1 MWSSPLPFASRMSI
15 IKSLGNSWH
24 LSLRVTFDSFEEQ
37 LSPFFRGYL
46 CHHWWQFCHLMC
58 YRMELNINVCPT
70 LAIGRKRRKKKC
82 KVIIHPLSQWAL
94 EENRS
99 CHIYFL
105 TRRCLKVLHVSPM
118 LIRSAFHFL
127 YFWDFCI
134 LNCRG
139 NLNHLFSIKN
149 LWRITVS

>member
-37 LSPFFRGYL
+37 LISFFRGYL

-70 LAIGRKRRKKKC
+70 LPIGRKRRKKMQSNHSSIVTMSTRRKQ
-82 KVIIHPLSQWAL
+82 KLS
-94 EENRS
+94 N
-99 CHIYFL
+99 IYFL
-105 TRRCLKVLHVSPM
+105 TRKCFKVLHVSPM

-127 YFWDFCI
+127 YSWGI
-134 LNCRG
+134 AVVT
-139 NLNHLFSIKN
+139 SITF
-149 LWRITVS
+149 LA